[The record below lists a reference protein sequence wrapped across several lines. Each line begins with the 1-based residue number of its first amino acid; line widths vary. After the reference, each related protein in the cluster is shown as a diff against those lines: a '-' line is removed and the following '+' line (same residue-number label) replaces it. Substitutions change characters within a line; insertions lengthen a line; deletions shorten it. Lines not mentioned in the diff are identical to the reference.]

1 MFVSLPVADI
11 AGSPEAAAF
20 VTVISLTAEPVAV
33 NLIDSFPFVSN
44 KPVSI
49 FGDSKVLFVNVSVP
63 VI

>member
-1 MFVSLPVADI
+1 MFVSPPVADI

-20 VTVISLTAEPVAV
+20 VTVISLIAELVAV
-33 NLIDSFPFVSN
+33 NKIDSFPFVSN

-49 FGDSKVLFVNVSVP
+49 FGDDKVLFVNVSVP